1 MPTENQGAQS
11 YDEIYQAE
19 MDRLNAEAAAASGA
33 QAPGA
38 AATTSNNEPAPNA
51 EPAPAPAPAANGE
64 PTDPP
69 KAPTEAERLAA
80 LEAKLA
86 STEKALNDTKSW
98 ASRNAAE
105 VKRLKKEQEERDR
118 RANRPQV
125 LDDNPGLEEAIRY
138 ATGAPAA
145 GQPAKHDPDA
155 WADTV
160 GAALPNLDALLTESP
175 ELRAKAEAKAR
186 ELGEAW
192 NDPIVAI
199 RELSAMQIE
208 HERARVAAAA
218 REAAA
223 RDFENRKKQQTAM
236 TVPGGGASRQAPP
249 VDQAKRYETMSSADF
264 EKERRRVMGF

>member
-11 YDEIYQAE
+11 YDEIYAAE
-19 MDRLNAEAAAASGA
+19 MARLDAEAAAANGA
-33 QAPGA
+33 TAPGA
-38 AATTSNNEPAPNA
+38 VTTTPTDEPAPKA
-51 EPAPAPAPAANGE
+51 EPAPAATPDASTTGE
-64 PTDPP
+64 PGNAAP
-69 KAPTEAERLAA
+69 KQETAEERLAR
-80 LEAKLA
+80 LERELT
-86 STEKALNDTKSW
+86 STKKALDDTKGW

-105 VKRLKKEQEERDR
+105 VKRLRKEQEERDR

-138 ATGAPAA
+138 ATGAPA
-145 GQPAKHDPDA
+145 GGKPAHDPDA

-160 GAALPNLDALLTESP
+160 GTALPNLDALLTESP

-208 HERARVAAAA
+208 HERARVASAA

-223 RDFENRKKQQTAM
+223 RDFEQRKKQQTAM

-249 VDQAKRYETMSSADF
+249 VDQAQRYATMSSADF
-264 EKERRRVMGF
+264 